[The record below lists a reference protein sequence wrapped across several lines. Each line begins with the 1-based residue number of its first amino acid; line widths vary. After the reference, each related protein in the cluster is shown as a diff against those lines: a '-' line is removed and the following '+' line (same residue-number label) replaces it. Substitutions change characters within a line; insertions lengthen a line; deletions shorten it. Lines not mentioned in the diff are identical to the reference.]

1 MESEV
6 RSCACGVWECGVC
19 TCGVWTCCVRACGVC
34 ACGVCACG
42 VWALVTIPQRLGSPY
57 SSMFIF
63 SGGSRAFLL
72 LVILRGT
79 RNHPDIPR

>member
-1 MESEV
+1 MV
-6 RSCACGVWECGVC
+6 CGGWCVGVWCVGVGVC
-19 TCGVWTCCVRACGVC
+19 ACGVC
-34 ACGVCACG
+34 AGGVCACG

-79 RNHPDIPR
+79 RNHPDSPR

>member
-1 MESEV
+1 MV
-6 RSCACGVWECGVC
+6 CGGWCVGVWCVGVGVC
-19 TCGVWTCCVRACGVC
+19 ACGVC
-34 ACGVCACG
+34 AGGVCACG